1 MGAVVRQTEAEAG
14 SGSGGCCG
22 GSSRGKGRQHC
33 MGLDVV
39 MSQAGAEA
47 EAAVG
52 LDAVMSHA
60 EAGAEAGSSGD
71 GCCDEP
77 G

>member
-1 MGAVVRQTEAEAG
+1 MDAVLCQARLK
-14 SGSGGCCG
+14 
-22 GSSRGKGRQHC
+22 RGP
-33 MGLDVV
+33 
-39 MSQAGAEA
+39 EA

-52 LDAVMSHA
+52 LDAVMSQA
-60 EAGAEAGSSGD
+60 EAEAETAVGLDAVMSQAEAEAGSSGD